1 MNNVILIGYLGSD
14 AESRKTRNDST
25 LTTLSLA
32 TQRTWKDR
40 ETGERQSQTTWHR
53 LVVFGRLAEY
63 AATLTTGA
71 HLQVT
76 GELNTRNYTAK
87 DGSTKSI
94 TEIRVQRISRL
105 DRNQNGSAKQEV
117 AA

>member
-1 MNNVILIGYLGSD
+1 MNNVTLIGYLGSD
-14 AESRKTRNDST
+14 AETRNTRNDST

-40 ETGERQSQTTWHR
+40 ESGERHSQATWHR

-63 AATLTTGA
+63 AATLTKGA
-71 HLQVT
+71 HLHIT
-76 GELNTRNYTAK
+76 GELNTRQYTAK
-87 DGSTKSI
+87 DGTSKYV
-94 TEIRVQRISRL
+94 TEIRVQRINRL
-105 DRNQNGSAKQEV
+105 DRSPKQEV

>member
-14 AESRKTRNDST
+14 AETRKTRNDST

-40 ETGERQSQTTWHR
+40 ESGERQSQTTWHR
-53 LVVFGRLAEY
+53 LVIFGRLAEY
-63 AATLTTGA
+63 AATLSKGA

-76 GELNTRNYTAK
+76 GELITRQYTGK
-87 DGSTKSI
+87 DGVRRSI

-105 DRNQNGSAKQEV
+105 DRSAKQEV

>member
-14 AESRKTRNDST
+14 AETRKTRNDST

-40 ETGERQSQTTWHR
+40 ESGERQSQTTWHR
-53 LVVFGRLAEY
+53 LVIFGRLAEY
-63 AATLTTGA
+63 AATLTKGA
-71 HLQVT
+71 HLQIT
-76 GELNTRNYTAK
+76 GELNTREFTAK
-87 DGSTKSI
+87 DGVKKSI
-94 TEIRVQRISRL
+94 TEIRVQRINRL
-105 DRNQNGSAKQEV
+105 DRSAKQEV

>member
-1 MNNVILIGYLGSD
+1 MNNVILIGYLGGD
-14 AESRKTRNDST
+14 AESRTTRNDST

-40 ETGERQSQTTWHR
+40 ESGERQSQSTWHR

-63 AATLTTGA
+63 AATLTKGA

-76 GELNTRNYTAK
+76 GELNTRQYTAK

-94 TEIRVQRISRL
+94 TEIRVQRINRL
-105 DRNQNGSAKQEV
+105 DRSAKQEV

>member
-14 AESRKTRNDST
+14 AETRKTRNDST

-53 LVVFGRLAEY
+53 LVIFGRQAEY
-63 AATLTTGA
+63 AATLTKGA
-71 HLQVT
+71 HLQIT
-76 GELNTRNYTAK
+76 GELNTREYTAK
-87 DGSTKSI
+87 DGVKKSI
-94 TEIRVQRISRL
+94 TEIRVQRINRL
-105 DRNQNGSAKQEV
+105 DRSAKQEV

>member
-14 AESRKTRNDST
+14 AETRKTRNDST

-53 LVVFGRLAEY
+53 LVIFGRQAEY
-63 AATLTTGA
+63 AATLTKGA
-71 HLQVT
+71 HLQIT
-76 GELNTRNYTAK
+76 GELNTREYTTK
-87 DGSTKSI
+87 DGVKKSI
-94 TEIRVQRISRL
+94 TEIRVQRINRL
-105 DRNQNGSAKQEV
+105 DRSAKQEV